1 MEPVQPYP
9 LGKSDIAQ
17 LQNIIMHAGV
27 DFFFYGIQGGLFVAA
42 LSILARRSS
51 HMHVLAT
58 TIAILFLLSTIS
70 VTLGV
75 LFYVIQFPTGYGG
88 TISDLTDFLD
98 RLIVVLAVAA
108 RLNYLISDG
117 VVVWRAW
124 TLWRDNRSAKG
135 VLLTCICGSAIG
147 TTVECVWSLQSARRG
162 QIESATQT
170 LMLTVPLL
178 VTNIVSTALV
188 AIRVWLYRRDI
199 KASLSPYIR
208 PTLVEKVLLLLLE
221 SGSFYCLIWVV
232 NLLVRMTQGVD
243 TLGVYGVVSVAYHAI
258 PGIHST
264 FMIIAVAMQRQSPME
279 SLFDSRPLC
288 TLDFACSQED
298 VDLATSG
305 VNSTDHGYTSNSHPF
320 PQESRAMSNTD
331 GDQDPHK
338 LALRTDRDLS
348 SGPTKLALQIGFHCF
363 HAC

>member
-1 MEPVQPYP
+1 MEPVLPYP

-17 LQNIIMHAGV
+17 LENIIMHAGV
-27 DFFFYGIQGGLFVAA
+27 DFLFYGIQGGLFVAA

-51 HMHVLAT
+51 RMHILAI

-108 RLNYLISDG
+108 RLNYFISDG
-117 VVVWRAW
+117 IVVWRAW
-124 TLWRDNRSAKG
+124 TLWIDYRTIKG
-135 VLLTCICGSAIG
+135 VLLAFG
-147 TTVECVWSLQSARRG
+147 TAVECTWSLQSTRKG
-162 QIESATQT
+162 QVESETRT

-178 VTNIVSTALV
+178 ATNIVSTALV
-188 AIRVWLYRRDI
+188 AIRVWIYRRDI

-208 PTLVEKVLLLLLE
+208 PTSVEKVLLLLLE

-264 FMIIAVAMQRQSPME
+264 FMILAVAMQRQSPME

-288 TLDFACSQED
+288 TLDFACSQSDAASEGD
-298 VDLATSG
+298 GAS
-305 VNSTDHGYTSNSHPF
+305 STDHGHTST
-320 PQESRAMSNTD
+320 QT
-331 GDQDPHK
+331 
-338 LALRTDRDLS
+338 
-348 SGPTKLALQIGFHCF
+348 
-363 HAC
+363 

>member
-1 MEPVQPYP
+1 MKPALLYP
-9 LGKSDIAQ
+9 LRKSDTAQ
-17 LQNIIMHAGV
+17 LKNIIIHAGV
-27 DFFFYGIQGGLFVAA
+27 DFLFYGIQAALFVAA

-51 HMHVLAT
+51 CVHILAI

-75 LFYVIQFPTGYGG
+75 LFYLIQFPTGYGD
-88 TISDLTDFLD
+88 TALDLTDFLD

-124 TLWRDNRSAKG
+124 TLWIDNRSAQG
-135 VLLTCICGSAIG
+135 VLLTCMCGSTIG
-147 TTVECVWSLQSARRG
+147 TTVECVWSLQSTRRG
-162 QIESATQT
+162 QTESATQT

-178 VTNIVSTALV
+178 ATNIVSTALV

-208 PTLVEKVLLLLLE
+208 PTSVEKVLLLLLE

-232 NLLVRMTQGVD
+232 NLLVRMIKGVD
-243 TLGVYGVVSVAYHAI
+243 TLGVYGVVSVAYHAM

-264 FMIIAVAMQRQSPME
+264 FMILAVAMQKQWPMQSLLN
-279 SLFDSRPLC
+279 SGPLYL
-288 TLDFACSQED
+288 LDFACSRED
-298 VDLATSG
+298 RAFTEAKASL
-305 VNSTDHGYTSNSHPF
+305 TDHGHP
-320 PQESRAMSNTD
+320 S
-331 GDQDPHK
+331 
-338 LALRTDRDLS
+338 
-348 SGPTKLALQIGFHCF
+348 I
-363 HAC
+363 